1 MSDLKALIW
10 NDRPE
15 HFEVD
20 RRINHNYISLIKTE
34 ALDLVTTCKYDI
46 NIRATFFFT
55 DVITLLVKESVSSL
69 APFAINSSSSKE
81 LAFDLGLVKIF
92 HQGHPI

>member
-1 MSDLKALIW
+1 MIGLGSLDNNLAKIISELKALIG

-34 ALDLVTTCKYDI
+34 ALDLVTTCRYDV
-46 NIRATFFFT
+46 NIRATFSFK
-55 DVITLLVKESVSSL
+55 DVITLLLKSPCPAGPLS
-69 APFAINSSSSKE
+69 AINSSALKE
-81 LAFDLGLVKIF
+81 L
-92 HQGHPI
+92 